1 MIDIQK
7 LADQLGLDV
16 EDYTELID
24 LYIETTKAD
33 FEGLKTALAARDAK
47 EVHRKSHSI
56 KGSSG
61 NMGLMELYETAKE
74 INDNARA
81 DNLEGLED
89 LVLSFSDQFQELAQ
103 EALL

>member
-33 FEGLKTALAARDAK
+33 FEDLKTALADQDAK
-47 EVHRKSHSI
+47 EVHLNYIHK
-56 KGSSG
+56 
-61 NMGLMELYETAKE
+61 LYEH
-74 INDNARA
+74 NP
-81 DNLEGLED
+81 
-89 LVLSFSDQFQELAQ
+89 
-103 EALL
+103 

>member
-7 LADQLGLDV
+7 LADQLGLEA

-24 LYIETTKAD
+24 LYIETTKSD
-33 FEGLKTALAARDAK
+33 LEDLKTALVDQDAK

-74 INDNARA
+74 IDDNARA
-81 DNLEGLED
+81 DNLEGLEE
-89 LVLSFSDQFQELAQ
+89 LVLSFSKQFQKLAQ
-103 EALL
+103 EIA